1 MHARHKVSTKIA
13 IYNHD
18 GQSVL
23 VMHYPRRGVNG
34 LPGGHVERGEQPD
47 FALRRELK
55 EELNMEIGDIR
66 RADFFL
72 REGATGSVILAYTA
86 TAPEGLVIQP
96 SKPRDET
103 AEWMH
108 RDQIAGIPRISSEY
122 KRFVLENWPTK

>member
-13 IYNHD
+13 LYSHD
-18 GQSVL
+18 GQAVL

-47 FALRRELK
+47 FALRRELR
-55 EELNMEIGDIR
+55 EELNIEVGDLH

-72 REGATGSVILAYTA
+72 REGATGSIILAYTA
-86 TAPEGLVIQP
+86 TAPEGLVVQP
-96 SKPRDET
+96 PKPKSET
-103 AEWMH
+103 AEWMQ
-108 RDQIAGIPRISSEY
+108 RDQIQGIMHISTEY